1 MKKLAF
7 FLLFF
12 APALLL
18 RAQCFEQLPSPASTS
33 WSLMAFSPTGQ
44 GWLAGN
50 SQPVWHTT
58 NNGVTWGPQDPRTQ
72 VRLNAIDAVDGEHA
86 WLVGDRG
93 VIRHTDNGG
102 ASWRQQFSPL
112 GGDWHAVAFANTQL
126 GLVAGECG
134 GLMRSANGGATWE
147 WANANTTNSIHAL
160 AWTDSQVAIA
170 AGANGLLRRSTDGGL
185 SWSAVAGTG
194 NGDHR
199 VLAANGAE
207 VWVSGEGGTYYSA
220 DAGQT
225 WSFATNLN
233 FKSLEAPR
241 DGHAIGCTDAG
252 TLHYTENVMDWT
264 TVSAFNGTA
273 TVVDFVSPAQGYV
286 GGSDGQIWRVTWLGA
301 ISVDVQ
307 PANCV
312 GNTAVLV
319 GSIVDDDA
327 TYTWTL
333 PGGEEVAGTT
343 IVVVP
348 TGEAEYLY
356 TVELGNCQ
364 EQRAVLLSPSP
375 LPEVSIGG
383 ITSLCEGESTLLSA
397 NTTAAN
403 YEWSTGASSPQLSV
417 SEAGVYSLTAT
428 NTFGCQ
434 AADTVVVEALPIDTA
449 TAQFTV
455 CEGESVEVFGQTFS
469 AVNPTGYALSPNGAS
484 NGCDSVVF
492 VTLDI
497 SPSDTLRLD
506 TLVCETDLPFQ
517 YEGTEVDGGGLY
529 TIEQGNSSGC
539 SDWLLLDVEVE
550 AQPVSEISAAIC
562 EGETYVWNGMELS
575 QPGGY
580 ELLILLNEGCDS
592 LARLDLTV
600 YPTPEVVVLDSLPDD
615 GSGNGQIV
623 AGANNGTPPFTFSWS
638 NGSNDAVNDNLS
650 AGEYGL
656 TVTDANGCTDS
667 LTIELPRV
675 TSTRTS
681 HSTLQ
686 VNVWP
691 NPTPGHF
698 TVELPTAYLA
708 RSARLELYSSSGR
721 KVNSW
726 NVGPGHNQIATSQ
739 PAGLYWLRLVDE
751 KAVRARRKLII
762 SK

>member
-1 MKKLAF
+1 MKKLALF
-7 FLLFF
+7 ILFF
-12 APALLL
+12 APVLLL
-18 RAQCFEQLPSPASTS
+18 RAQCFEQLPSPASTP
-33 WSLMAFSPTGQ
+33 WLLMDFSPTGQ
-44 GWLAGN
+44 GWLASN
-50 SQPVWHTT
+50 SQPIWHTT
-58 NNGVTWGPQDPRTQ
+58 NNGATWTSQDPRTQ

-102 ASWRQQFSPL
+102 ATWRQQFSPL
-112 GGDWHAVAFANTQL
+112 GSDWHALAFANTQL

-134 GLMRSANGGATWE
+134 GLMRSANGGTTWE
-147 WANANTTNSIHAL
+147 WANANTTNSIYAL
-160 AWTDSQVAIA
+160 VWTDSQVAIA

-185 SWSAVAGTG
+185 SWSAVGGTG
-194 NGDHR
+194 SGNHR
-199 VLAANGAE
+199 VLAANGTE

-220 DAGQT
+220 DAGQS
-225 WSFATNLN
+225 WSFASNLN
-233 FKSLEAPR
+233 FKSLAAVR
-241 DGHAIGCTDAG
+241 QGHAIGCVEDG
-252 TLHYTENVMDWT
+252 TLHYTENAVDWT
-264 TVSAFNGTA
+264 AVASFDGSAA
-273 TVVDFVSPAQGYV
+273 AVDFISPARGYV
-286 GGSDGQIWRVTWLGA
+286 AGADGRVWRITWFGA
-301 ISVDVQ
+301 IDINVQ
-307 PANCV
+307 PAECV
-312 GNTAVLV
+312 GNTAVLA
-319 GSIVDDDA
+319 GSTVDNDA
-327 TYTWTL
+327 AYTWTL
-333 PGGEEVAGTT
+333 PGGEEITGTT
-343 IVVVP
+343 IAVVP
-348 TGEAEYLY
+348 TGEAEYIY

-383 ITSLCEGESTLLSA
+383 VTSLCAGESTLLSA

-403 YEWSTGASSPQLSV
+403 YEWSTGASSPQLAV

-428 NTFGCQ
+428 NAAGCQ

-455 CEGESVEVFGQTFS
+455 CEGESVEIFGQTFS
-469 AVNPTGYALSPNGAS
+469 SANPTGYALLPNGAS

-492 VTLDI
+492 VALDVI
-497 SPSDTLRLD
+497 LSDTLRLD

-529 TIEQGNSSGC
+529 TIEQGTSGGC

-550 AQPVSEISAAIC
+550 VQPVSEISAAIC
-562 EGETYVWNGMELS
+562 EGETYPWNGMELS
-575 QPGGY
+575 QPGSY

-600 YPTPEVVVLDSLPDD
+600 YPAPEVVILDSLPDD

-623 AGANNGTPPFTFSWS
+623 AGVNNGTPPFTFSWS
-638 NGSNDAVNDNLS
+638 NGSNEAVNDNLS
-650 AGEYGL
+650 AGEYRL

-675 TSTRTS
+675 TSTRKVR
-681 HSTLQ
+681 STLQ

-698 TVELPTAYLA
+698 TVELPTTYLA
-708 RSARLELYSSSGR
+708 QSARLELYSSNGK
-721 KVNSW
+721 KVGNW
-726 NVGPGHNQIATSQ
+726 NIRPGYNQITTSQ

-751 KAVRARRKLII
+751 KAVRARRKLVI